1 MELTF
6 NTLIDLIRSLPLSE
20 KEEIKFIVERAITEE
35 SRDIIYK
42 NYLNSR
48 KELKKGK
55 LKFSGDIMELKR
67 SV

>member
-6 NTLIDLIRSLPLSE
+6 NSLIDLIRNLPLSE

-42 NYLNSR
+42 NYLNGR
-48 KELKKGK
+48 KEIKKGK
-55 LKFSGDIMELKR
+55 LKFSGNISELKKML
-67 SV
+67 